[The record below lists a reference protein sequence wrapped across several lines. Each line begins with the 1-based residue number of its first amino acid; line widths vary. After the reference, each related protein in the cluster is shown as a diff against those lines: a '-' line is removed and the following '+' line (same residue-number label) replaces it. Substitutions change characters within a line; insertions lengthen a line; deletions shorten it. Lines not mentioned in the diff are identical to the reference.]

1 MSRASSAMRQNVARQ
16 NLARQYPDTISPV
29 QRIDIARG
37 LRSIGVVGH
46 HDPLRDGV
54 VRVLVALDAI
64 GAATRS
70 RVHFHSR
77 MDLAWFTLAWE
88 EAKAHHWI
96 GVVGSDGNAKIW
108 ALMEAG
114 EVEVKK
120 LGRKGEQSSFGCEV
134 LNQRRQKPATRL
146 TLGSFIE

>member
-1 MSRASSAMRQNVARQ
+1 MSRAG
-16 NLARQYPDTISPV
+16 QYLESISPV

-54 VRVLVALDAI
+54 VRLMVALDAL
-64 GAATRS
+64 GAATRCK
-70 RVHFHSR
+70 VHWHSK

-88 EAKAHHWI
+88 EAKTLGWI

-114 EVEVKK
+114 EAEVKK

-146 TLGSFIE
+146 TLGRFIE